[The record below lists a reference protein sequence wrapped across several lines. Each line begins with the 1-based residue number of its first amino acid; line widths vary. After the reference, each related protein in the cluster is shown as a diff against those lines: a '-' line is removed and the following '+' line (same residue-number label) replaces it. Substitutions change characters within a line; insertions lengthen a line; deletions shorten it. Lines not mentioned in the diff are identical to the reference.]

1 MGTKGSS
8 TQTSRVIVSIVG
20 LIAIAAYGL
29 TAALQILVWNP
40 LAAVPGATLDE
51 IHDGLARRNE
61 SISWVAVLT
70 WTSIGTLLAL
80 VVVLLTATRVISR
93 LRTVVI
99 LQLLILV
106 LGAPMY
112 FFASFSVGMA
122 LADAFF
128 ISGGDYTPW
137 GGLLGLV
144 SAAALIGTLM
154 VMIFRGKPG
163 MRTART

>member
-1 MGTKGSS
+1 MGTNGNS

-20 LIAIAAYGL
+20 LLAVAAYGL

-51 IHDGLARRNE
+51 IHEGLARRNE
-61 SISWVAVLT
+61 SISLVAVLT
-70 WTSIGTLLAL
+70 WSSIGTLLAL
-80 VVVLLTATRVISR
+80 VVVLLTATRVVSR
-93 LRTVVI
+93 LRTVLI

-106 LGAPMY
+106 LGAPIY
-112 FFASFSVGMA
+112 FFASFSAGMA

-144 SAAALIGTLM
+144 SAAALIGTLLLL
-154 VMIFRGKPG
+154 IFRGKSG
-163 MRTART
+163 MHPAGT